1 MTIHD
6 PRSNSSTEAALR
18 AWVGALDAVSEAETI
33 GILRKIGALLIRDC
47 QIHVLDT
54 VIQPLWVEA
63 YYFRAD
69 FFPDLNTHRS
79 PLQKNRFGRLYFHRR
94 GYGGLDL
101 CLSDSED
108 AWLSFLLKASLVNG
122 VFRTQ
127 KGALSILSD
136 TGKTKAEL
144 EALDHI
150 LVPANNRHRVAYAPR
165 VNLAKPCYGD
175 APLAAFA
182 LDALP
187 RYDFRFAHGVLE
199 PTVREYM
206 TGYMAAHP
214 AETGAEYRAA
224 CRRVFGWAPAFVG
237 KISNQEP

>member
-1 MTIHD
+1 M
-6 PRSNSSTEAALR
+6 
-18 AWVGALDAVSEAETI
+18 
-33 GILRKIGALLIRDC
+33 
-47 QIHVLDT
+47 
-54 VIQPLWVEA
+54 
-63 YYFRAD
+63 
-69 FFPDLNTHRS
+69 
-79 PLQKNRFGRLYFHRR
+79 QKNRFGRLYFHRR

-108 AWLSFLLKASLVNG
+108 AYLSFLLKACLLNG
-122 VFRTQ
+122 SFRTQ
-127 KGALSILSD
+127 KGMLSILSD
-136 TGKTKAEL
+136 TGRTRTEL
-144 EALDHI
+144 EDLTPTLA
-150 LVPANNRHRVAYAPR
+150 PASGCHTVSYAPR